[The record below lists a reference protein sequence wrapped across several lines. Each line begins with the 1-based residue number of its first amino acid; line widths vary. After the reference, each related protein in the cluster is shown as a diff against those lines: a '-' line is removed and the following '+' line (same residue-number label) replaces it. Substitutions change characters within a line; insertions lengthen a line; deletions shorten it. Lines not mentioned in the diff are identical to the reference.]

1 MRAIINTIKKKILVG
16 RLKAISVVTI
26 YTLRQWLF
34 SPLTKI
40 VGLNML
46 TQEDVLARKDKY
58 QVLSFDSS
66 ETVIADEPHE
76 NPDEIPQVICRHS
89 GVIHFSKPF
98 VFEVVNARLVS
109 FAAVGF
115 DEVGNLI
122 AETFPGMGNIKRSLP
137 TQALIWKSLP
147 QRKALQLET
156 AYSLVNWRSKN
167 YYHWITDCLIRLKG
181 LEHYREQTGKKPVLV
196 IQSNPPSWQVE
207 SLRLLGYEPKD
218 CIEWKAPSVKVKNLV
233 VASARRERRMPS
245 PSACL
250 WLREQMLSNLPPSNN
265 EQRFASRI
273 YISRANAVGRKAANE
288 DEVTAALTP
297 YGFKAYILEKLSF
310 ADQVRLFSQAEIVVA
325 THGAGLVNMIF
336 AQKKLTVIELFD
348 PFLTPDYFLLAKAL
362 GFEYKVLRAGKKTQF
377 DYSKKFNDVSVDIAK
392 LQALVTRLLDTSNS
406 WSVAQERQSVNSI
419 S

>member
-1 MRAIINTIKKKILVG
+1 MLLFINAIKKKILVG
-16 RLKAISVVTI
+16 RLKAIAGETHFA
-26 YTLRQWLF
+26 LRQCLF
-34 SPLTKI
+34 PLLTNN
-40 VGLNML
+40 VGLNIL
-46 TQEDVLARKDKY
+46 TREDVLAQKDKY

-66 ETVIADEPHE
+66 ETVIADEPSQ
-76 NPDEIPQVICRHS
+76 DYQVPHAIRSHS
-89 GVIHFSKPF
+89 GIIHFSKPF
-98 VFEVVNARLVS
+98 VFEVANARLVS

-122 AETFPGMGNIKRSLP
+122 AETFPGMGNIKKSLP
-137 TQALIWKSLP
+137 TRTLIYKSLP

-156 AYSLVNWRSKN
+156 AYSLVNRRSKN

-218 CIEWKAPSVKVKNLV
+218 CIKWKASSVKVKNLV
-233 VASARRERRMPS
+233 VASARYEQQTPS

-310 ADQVRLFSQAEIVVA
+310 ADEVRLFSQAEIVVA

-348 PFLTPDYFLLAKAL
+348 SFAAPNFFLLAKAL
-362 GFEYKVLRAGKKTQF
+362 GFNYECLTSTKQAQF
-377 DYSKKFNDVSVDIAK
+377 LHSRKFNQVPVDIPK
-392 LQALVTRLLDTSNS
+392 LQALIAKVIDNYRFQN
-406 WSVAQERQSVNSI
+406 V
-419 S
+419 